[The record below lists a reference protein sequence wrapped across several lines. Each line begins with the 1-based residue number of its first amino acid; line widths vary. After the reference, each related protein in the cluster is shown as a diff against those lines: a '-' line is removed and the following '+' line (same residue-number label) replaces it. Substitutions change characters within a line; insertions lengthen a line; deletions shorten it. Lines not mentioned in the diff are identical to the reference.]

1 MGFAIVLAAA
11 AGWLFLCATQRV
23 DGRLRGWRGAVL
35 GTVAATLAVRAF
47 QETGAG
53 LAEAVSETLAVAI
66 LAVPCWSYLV
76 ARRRRSAAKAAPAAR
91 RAP

>member
-1 MGFAIVLAAA
+1 MGFAIVLAADA
-11 AGWLFLCATQRV
+11 SWLFLCATPRV

-35 GTVAATLAVRAF
+35 ATATAALAVRAF
-47 QETGAG
+47 QETGVG

-66 LAVPCWSYLV
+66 LALPCWSYLV
-76 ARRRRSAAKAAPAAR
+76 ARRRRSAAPAAR